1 MTERYT
7 YNSPLGDLTVVVE
20 ENFLTGIWYPGNE
33 PAGLPVRASQQAS
46 TTMMSVVRWLDTYFG
61 GSIPDFLPP
70 LNPAGTPFRH
80 KVWKQLLT
88 IPYGATTSYGAIAQA
103 IGCRS
108 ARAIGNAVGHNPV
121 SIIIPCHRV
130 VGSDGSLTGYA
141 GNLDRKSYLLN
152 LEHK

>member
-1 MTERYT
+1 MTECYK

-33 PAGLPVRASQQAS
+33 PAGLPARVSQQAS

-130 VGSDGSLTGYA
+130 VGTDESLTGYA

>member
-1 MTERYT
+1 MTECHK

-33 PAGLPVRASQQAS
+33 PAGLPARVSQQAS
-46 TTMMSVVRWLDTYFG
+46 TTMMSVIRWLDTYFG

-130 VGSDGSLTGYA
+130 VGTDGSLTGYA

>member
-1 MTERYT
+1 MTERYI

-33 PAGLPVRASQQAS
+33 PAGLPVGVSQPSGS
-46 TTMMSVVRWLDTYFG
+46 TAMSVVRWLDTYFS

-88 IPYGATTSYGAIAQA
+88 IPYGATTCYGAIAQA

-141 GNLDRKSYLLN
+141 GNIDRKSYPLLPMP
-152 LEHK
+152 

>member
-1 MTERYT
+1 MTECYK

-33 PAGLPVRASQQAS
+33 PAGLPARVSQQAS

-130 VGSDGSLTGYA
+130 VGTDGSLTGYA

>member
-33 PAGLPVRASQQAS
+33 PAELPARVSQQAS

-80 KVWKQLLT
+80 KVWKQLLM

-108 ARAIGNAVGHNPV
+108 ARAIGNALGHNPV

>member
-33 PAGLPVRASQQAS
+33 PARLPAQVSQQAS

-88 IPYGATTSYGAIAQA
+88 IPYGATASYGAIAQA

>member
-1 MTERYT
+1 MTECYK

-20 ENFLTGIWYPGNE
+20 ENFLTGIWYPGHE
-33 PAGLPVRASQQAS
+33 PAGLPARVSQQAS

-130 VGSDGSLTGYA
+130 VGTDGSLTGYA

>member
-1 MTERYT
+1 MTECYK

-33 PAGLPVRASQQAS
+33 PAGLPARVSQQAS

-61 GSIPDFLPP
+61 GSIPDFQPP

-88 IPYGATTSYGAIAQA
+88 IPYGTTTSYGAIAQA